1 LQKSPSTKLDGGSN
15 HGPESNDMSPEA
27 PDDLPDDKIDQED
40 KSWYKISILL
50 GYSHHCLANSFTL
63 SWI

>member
-15 HGPESNDMSPEA
+15 RAPENNDMSPEA